1 MRDERI
7 DERIDHRIDEQ
18 RRVVVGVDHD
28 RSSVV
33 ALRCAAEEARRS
45 GAVLVVVATWSPF
58 GGEVAERTYPCPE
71 LDASQRSAAQR
82 LLDSAC
88 RLAELPEDVVVER
101 RVERGP
107 LGPVLVALADGRADL
122 LVIGLRFRQAFG
134 RLRST
139 VDRYCRR
146 HAAAPVLV
154 VPPHWEAP
162 AVPALAA

>member
-1 MRDERI
+1 MR

-18 RRVVVGVDHD
+18 RRVVVGVDSD

-45 GAVLVVVATWSPF
+45 GAVLVVVAAWSPF
-58 GGEVAERTYPCPE
+58 GGDVAERTYPCPE
-71 LDASQRSAAQR
+71 LDASQRSAARR
-82 LLDSAC
+82 LVDSAC
-88 RLAELPEDVVVER
+88 RLAALPDEIVVER

-107 LGPVLVALADGRADL
+107 LGPALVALADGRDDL

-134 RLRST
+134 RLRSS
-139 VDRYCRR
+139 VDRYCQR

>member
-1 MRDERI
+1 MRYERIETRI
-7 DERIDHRIDEQ
+7 DER
-18 RRVVVGVDHD
+18 RRVVVGVDND
-28 RSSVV
+28 QGSVV

-45 GAVLVVVATWSPF
+45 GAVLVVVAAWSPF

-71 LDASQRSAAQR
+71 LDASQRAAAHR
-82 LLDSAC
+82 VLDSAC
-88 RLAELPEDVVVER
+88 ERAPLPDDVVVER

-107 LGPVLVALADGRADL
+107 LGPVLVALADGQDDL
-122 LVIGLRFRQAFG
+122 LVVGLRFRQAFG
-134 RLRST
+134 RLRSS
-139 VDRYCRR
+139 VDRYCKR